1 MAFKDGKKWLFK
13 VGRPFS
19 STYSA
24 LMALRYHIYQKGI
37 LRTAHL
43 PRPVISIGNITLG
56 GTGKTPH
63 VIALCK
69 ALKAMGHSPAVL
81 TRGYGGRA
89 GKGPIVVSDG
99 QKVKVDVNVAG
110 DEPLMMAK
118 RLKDVVIVAGSDRYR
133 CGSFALKNYD
143 VSVFVLDDGFQHLML
158 HRDLDIVLLD
168 ASCPFGSG
176 EVFPGGDLRESPK
189 SLNRSHAIILTKC
202 DEVPYNELDLVEERI
217 WPYVE
222 GKPIFKTFYKI
233 KNIKLVHVPKGAHL
247 KTRHLQ
253 TSSCFCFCAI
263 ARPQSFFLLLKR
275 EGIKLEA
282 TRSFNDHYKYS
293 RQDIENIGNDARKK
307 DCEIVLTT
315 EKDFAK
321 IPLDTWALIND
332 DISLAVVQIDVD
344 LPLTFVRF
352 LETRLDNP
360 VLGKRGTSR

>member
-1 MAFKDGKKWLFK
+1 MAFTDGKKWLFR

-24 LMALRYHIYQKGI
+24 VMASRYHLYQNGI
-37 LRTAHL
+37 LKTARL
-43 PRPVISIGNITLG
+43 PRPVLSIGNITLG

-63 VIALCK
+63 VIALCE
-69 ALKAMGHSPAVL
+69 ALKDMGHRPAVL

-89 GKGPIVVSDG
+89 GKGPVVVSDG
-99 QKVKVDVNVAG
+99 QKVKVDVDVAG

-133 CGSFALKNYD
+133 CGSLALKSHD
-143 VSVFVLDDGFQHLML
+143 ISVFVLDDGFQHLRL

-168 ASCPFGSG
+168 AGCPLGS
-176 EVFPGGDLRESPK
+176 EKVFPGGDLRESPK
-189 SLNRSHAIILTKC
+189 ALNRAHAIILTKC
-202 DEVPYNELDLVEERI
+202 DEIPFNELDLVEEKIR
-217 WPYVE
+217 PFVE
-222 GKPIFKTFYKI
+222 GKPIFRTSYKI
-233 KNIKLVHVPKGAHL
+233 QNIKFVYVPEGADL

-253 TSSCFCFCAI
+253 KRSCFCFCAI

-275 EGIKLEA
+275 EGIRLEA
-282 TRSFNDHYKYS
+282 ARSFQDHYRYS
-293 RQDIENIGNDARKK
+293 RQDIEDIGNDARKK
-307 DCEIVLTT
+307 DCELVLTT

-321 IPLDTWALIND
+321 IPLDTWSLIND
-332 DISLAVVQIDVD
+332 DISLAVVQINVD

-360 VLGKRGTSR
+360 AVGRG